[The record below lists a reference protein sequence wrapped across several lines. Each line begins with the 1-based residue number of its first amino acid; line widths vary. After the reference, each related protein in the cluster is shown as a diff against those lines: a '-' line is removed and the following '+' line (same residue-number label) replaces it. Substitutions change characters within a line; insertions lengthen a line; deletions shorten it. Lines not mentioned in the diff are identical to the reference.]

1 MFPKSLKFETKYF
14 ICGQIY
20 LLLDDDFDQ
29 KLSQQT
35 CYMTTQGHMKRFIWR
50 FYSSILS
57 TISDVHFLFPLFNLI
72 TFILIGTTPSIY
84 YFLHT

>member
-29 KLSQQT
+29 RLSQQT
-35 CYMTTQGHMKRFIWR
+35 CYMTTQGHMKDL
-50 FYSSILS
+50 SGASILLYYL
-57 TISDVHFLFPLFNLI
+57 LFPMFIFSFHSLI
-72 TFILIGTTPSIY
+72 
-84 YFLHT
+84 